1 MRTFDEKIYQKADK
15 SYLVWVAVEA
25 RKKEIYKRMKQTAK
39 ERSTLSEKEKD
50 AISNMI
56 DKAIAETGDDE

>member
-1 MRTFDEKIYQKADK
+1 
-15 SYLVWVAVEA
+15 
-25 RKKEIYKRMKQTAK
+25 MKQTAK